1 MCWWAV
7 AGQVALQAMGI
18 ASKNNAQA
26 SMAESLASGS
36 YKQMNYAFENYEIE
50 RQDAY
55 DAAVDEI
62 LKTRI
67 NSQQLGSQVNAAI
80 MQDYQ
85 GGGRTAARLMRDAEA
100 ETARAVSSIQENYNN
115 KSSEIDLN
123 KERTLLSTN
132 DYLANLKEQYKP
144 NKLGDILS
152 LGATALQGY
161 NTYRSQRTLSEAS
174 GGAWSFGKGSV
185 AGATNQLGGNS
196 LWNYIQKPSYAYNS
210 IDDLK
215 IKTGGYL

>member
-18 ASKNNAQA
+18 ANQNSAQA

-161 NTYRSQRTLSEAS
+161 NAYRTQRTAAEAV
-174 GGAWSFGKGSV
+174 GGRWSFNGST
-185 AGATNQLGGNS
+185 AGAANQLGGS
-196 LWNYIQKPSYAYNS
+196 DLWNYIPKPSYSYNS
-210 IDDLK
+210 IDSLK